1 MTVVVGVSPTTGSP
15 EALRFGAEEA
25 RRRGT
30 DLRAVTAWRPSSPP
44 MTAGARP
51 PGTNYDPETEFQ
63 SAVDRLESQVRSV
76 LGPDVAVRA
85 EVIHGGKV
93 RVLLQAAETADLLVL
108 DAPRRPRLGPVLA
121 HRLAYVAECPVV
133 TMPLGSPER
142 R

>member
-25 RRRGT
+25 QRRGT
-30 DLRAVTAWRPSSPP
+30 DLRAVMAWRPSSPP

-51 PGTNYDPETEFQ
+51 PGTNYDPEAEFRSAIERLQ
-63 SAVDRLESQVRSV
+63 SMVRSA
-76 LGPDVAVRA
+76 LGPDAAARA
-85 EVIHGGKV
+85 EVVHGGKV

-121 HRLAYVAECPVV
+121 HRLAYVAECPLV
-133 TMPLGSPER
+133 TMPVR
-142 R
+142 DR

>member
-1 MTVVVGVSPTTGSP
+1 MSVVVGVSPATGSL

-44 MTAGARP
+44 MTSGARP
-51 PGTNYDPETEFQ
+51 PATNYDPESELQ
-63 SAVDRLESQVRSV
+63 SAIDRLESQVRV
-76 LGPDVAVRA
+76 ALGPDGSARS

-121 HRLAYVAECPVV
+121 HRLVYVAECPVV
-133 TMPLGSPER
+133 TMPLR
-142 R
+142 MR

>member
-1 MTVVVGVSPTTGSP
+1 MTVVVGVSPKTGSP
-15 EALRFGAEEA
+15 GALRFAAEEA

-63 SAVDRLESQVRSV
+63 SAVDRLQSQIRSA
-76 LGPDVAVRA
+76 LGDDAAARA

-93 RVLLQAAETADLLVL
+93 RVLLQAAETADVLVL

-121 HRLAYVAECPVV
+121 HRLVYVAECPVI
-133 TMPLGSPER
+133 TMPVEGR
-142 R
+142 

>member
-1 MTVVVGVSPTTGSP
+1 MSVVVGVSPKTGSP
-15 EALRFGAEEA
+15 AALRFGAEEA

-44 MTAGARP
+44 MTSGARP
-51 PGTNYDPETEFQ
+51 PATNYDPQEEYED
-63 SAVDRLESQVRSV
+63 ALGRLQGQVRAA
-76 LGPDVAVRA
+76 LGEVDGVRA

-121 HRLAYVAECPVV
+121 HRLVYVAECPVI
-133 TMPLGSPER
+133 TMPLESR
-142 R
+142 

>member
-1 MTVVVGVSPTTGSP
+1 VSVVVGVSPTTGSP
-15 EALRFGAEEA
+15 AALRFGAEEA

-44 MTAGARP
+44 MTSGARP
-51 PGTNYDPETEFQ
+51 PATNYDPESEYQ
-63 SAVDRLESQVRSV
+63 AAIDRLTSQVRSA
-76 LGPDVAVRA
+76 LGEDAAARI

-93 RVLLQAAETADLLVL
+93 RVLLQTAETGDLLVL

-133 TMPLGSPER
+133 TMPVEPR
-142 R
+142 

>member
-15 EALRFGAEEA
+15 AALKFGAEEA
-25 RRRGT
+25 QRRGT
-30 DLRAVTAWRPSSPP
+30 DLRAVLAWRPSSPP

-51 PGTNYDPETEFQ
+51 PGTSYDPESELR
-63 SAVDRLESQVRSV
+63 SAIERLESMVRTAI
-76 LGPDVAVRA
+76 GPDAGARS

-133 TMPLGSPER
+133 TMPAGGR
-142 R
+142 

>member
-1 MTVVVGVSPTTGSP
+1 MSVVVAVSPTTGSP
-15 EALRFGAEEA
+15 AALRFGAEEA

-30 DLRAVTAWRPSSPP
+30 DLRVVTAWRPSSPP
-44 MTAGARP
+44 MTSGARP
-51 PGTNYDPETEFQ
+51 PATNYDPESELQ
-63 SAVDRLESQVRSV
+63 SATERLQSQVRSA
-76 LGPDVAVRA
+76 LGDDAPARV

-133 TMPLGSPER
+133 TMPAEPR
-142 R
+142 

>member
-1 MTVVVGVSPTTGSP
+1 MSVVVGVSPKTGSP
-15 EALRFGAEEA
+15 AALRFAAEEA

-44 MTAGARP
+44 MTSGARP
-51 PGTNYDPETEFQ
+51 PATSYDPQEEFED
-63 SAVDRLESQVRSV
+63 ALRRLQGQVRGV
-76 LGPDVAVRA
+76 LGEDGAARA

-121 HRLAYVAECPVV
+121 HRLIYVAECPVI
-133 TMPLGSPER
+133 TMPMEPR
-142 R
+142 